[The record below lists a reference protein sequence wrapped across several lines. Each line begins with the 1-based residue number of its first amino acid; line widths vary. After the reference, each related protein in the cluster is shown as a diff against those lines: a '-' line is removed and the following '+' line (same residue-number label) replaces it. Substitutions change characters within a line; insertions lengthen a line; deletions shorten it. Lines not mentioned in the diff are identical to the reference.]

1 MILGKIV
8 NTEQK
13 KAITGVEK
21 GVPGILILV
30 IQSIKIRPYATRVC
44 HHGADNDAHHDTK

>member
-21 GVPGILILV
+21 QFIGILILV
-30 IQSIKIRPYATRVC
+30 IQSIKIRPYATRAS
-44 HHGADNDAHHDTK
+44 HHGADYDAHHGTK